1 MLCSQIRIY
10 VGFVK
15 HAFHD
20 VIPGMVRRPGS
31 WSLTSTNS
39 TAPESKKNRIKGG
52 MQQWKIRPDVY
63 KKREKEEKEGRQVRM
78 KKSRE
83 IQKEGKSE
91 KRGREM
97 ENGRETVK
105 KERLE
110 RR

>member
-1 MLCSQIRIY
+1 MSSQEWSGDQA
-10 VGFVK
+10 VG
-15 HAFHD
+15 HS
-20 VIPGMVRRPGS
+20 RPPTPLRLS
-31 WSLTSTNS
+31 Q
-39 TAPESKKNRIKGG
+39 KKNRIKGG
-52 MQQWKIRPDVY
+52 MQQWKIRLDVY
-63 KKREKEEKEGRQVRM
+63 KKREKEEKERRQVRM